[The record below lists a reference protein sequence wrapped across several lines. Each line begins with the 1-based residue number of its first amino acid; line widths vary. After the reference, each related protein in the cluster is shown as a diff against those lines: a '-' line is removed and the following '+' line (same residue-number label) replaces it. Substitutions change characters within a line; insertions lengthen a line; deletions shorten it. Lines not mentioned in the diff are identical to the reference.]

1 MDTYNPVLLN
11 LFNTY
16 CCSFYGSSIWGLH
29 SNGFNSCVTA
39 WNIGVRKILGLPYTT
54 HTWMLGPLTNSVH
67 MKYILYIRDLKLLT
81 SFSQCDNV
89 LVRACFSIITN
100 NANSILGNKLAYYR
114 DRFAININRCTLN
127 DNIKKIKLSTVISDE
142 EQLIINN
149 IWSLILVKS
158 NQYYVQ
164 GFDGSEIGDILTF
177 FSN

>member
-1 MDTYNPVLLN
+1 MLYLSEAFDTIDHDILLSR
-11 LFNTY
+11 L
-16 CCSFYGSSIWGLH
+16 CW
-29 SNGFNSCVTA
+29 
-39 WNIGVRKILGLPYTT
+39 
-54 HTWMLGPLTNSVH
+54 
-67 MKYILYIRDLKLLT
+67 
-81 SFSQCDNV
+81 FSQCDNV

-100 NANSILGNKLAYYR
+100 NANSILGNKLAYFR

-158 NQYYVQ
+158 NQYYVL

-177 FSN
+177 LATS